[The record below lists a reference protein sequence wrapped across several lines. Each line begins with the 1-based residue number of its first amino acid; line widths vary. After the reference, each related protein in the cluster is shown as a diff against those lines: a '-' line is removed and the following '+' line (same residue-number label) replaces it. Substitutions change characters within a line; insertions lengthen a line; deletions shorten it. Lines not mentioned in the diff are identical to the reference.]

1 MEPGVGLW
9 DSGAKKYTKGALLM
23 RDSEFVRRLR
33 DEVGHWHDD
42 GLVDAALAE
51 RLLAR
56 YDGQDGPARSRIA
69 VVLAFLGALLI
80 GIGVIAFVASN
91 WSDIPGATKLGG
103 IIILTGLS
111 YHLGYRL
118 RYVGTAYPG
127 TGNALLFLGVL
138 LYGASVFL
146 VAQGAHVNAEAP
158 SLLVLWAVGAI
169 PMAYL
174 LESRPLL
181 TLGLLL
187 LTLALGWETAFWMES
202 IGGFCTVFLFWGVLL
217 IALGRRTGRLAEP
230 YTSWGL
236 FVLLTTLTV
245 LADAGVKEFGPTVVL
260 VPGGQWRLVLL
271 GTITLVLVLWQLVG
285 AWRESR
291 ERAEAVGLL
300 GLALVAAG
308 VLGLVRIDEALVRT
322 GFNLLLL
329 AVLVG
334 VLWLGYE
341 RREPWWVQLALW
353 FFALE
358 VVSRYV
364 EFLWQAIPMEL
375 FFVGAGIVL
384 LGGGIALERV
394 RRTLLRRLAHEE
406 ITP

>member
-1 MEPGVGLW
+1 
-9 DSGAKKYTKGALLM
+9 M

-33 DEVGHWHDD
+33 EEVGNWHDE

-69 VVLAFLGALLI
+69 MVLAFLGALLI
-80 GIGVIAFVASN
+80 GIGMIVFVASN
-91 WSDIPGATKLGG
+91 WSAISGTNKLLGLLL
-103 IIILTGLS
+103 LTGVS
-111 YHLGYRL
+111 YHVGYRL

-174 LESRPLL
+174 LESRALL
-181 TLGLLL
+181 TLGLLV
-187 LTLALGWETAFWMES
+187 LTLTLGWETAFWMES
-202 IGGFCTVFLFWGVLL
+202 IGGFCTVFLLWGALL
-217 IALGRRTGRLAEP
+217 IAVGRRTGQLTDP
-230 YTSWGL
+230 YTLLGL

-245 LADAGVKEFGPTVVL
+245 LADVGVKEFGPPLVL
-260 VPGGQWRLVLL
+260 VPGTQLRLVLL
-271 GTITLVLVLWQLVG
+271 GGITLLLVLWQLVR
-285 AWRESR
+285 AWRESQ

-300 GLALVAAG
+300 GVALVAAG
-308 VLGLVRIDEALVRT
+308 VLALGRVDDALVRT

-329 AVLVG
+329 VVLVG

-341 RREPWWVQLALW
+341 RREPAWVQLALA

-358 VVSRYV
+358 VVSRYG
-364 EFLWQAIPMEL
+364 EFLWQTIPMEL
-375 FFVGAGIVL
+375 FFLGAGIVL

-394 RRTLLRRLAHEE
+394 RRTLLRRLAQREE
-406 ITP
+406 ETPS